1 MKNDTPSCGG
11 ARSLM
16 FGTFSS
22 GQNTYHSGDE
32 YFSGEVFAERVDL
45 VGICISLIIII

>member
-1 MKNDTPSCGG
+1 MILPAVG

-32 YFSGEVFAERVDL
+32 YFLEEVFVERVNL
-45 VGICISLIIII
+45 VGIQISLIIII